1 MKKYSYRD
9 NKTKTI
15 LFESVEEDDVG
26 LTEVDVK
33 FEAHTGID
41 PIKAMHI
48 GCQILP
54 IK

>member
-1 MKKYSYRD
+1 MKKFSYRD
-9 NKTKTI
+9 NKTNTI
-15 LFESVEEDDVG
+15 LFESIEEDDTL

-33 FEAHTGID
+33 FEAETGID

-54 IK
+54 I